1 LYTMFW
7 KYVNEGEPMLK
18 PLVYYDQE
26 DIQTLYR
33 TDEFIF
39 GNHILVCP
47 ILEPNA
53 LGRRMYLPK
62 GKWYN
67 YWTSELVEGKRELWV
82 ATDYDQI
89 PIFIKEGAIIPK
101 YPVQQY
107 VGEKEFEEI
116 TLDVYYTTGKEKT
129 VLYEDAQDG
138 YDYNKGRFSLRT
150 FNLTGKEKELIIQL
164 HKVGEFMTNYQKFKI
179 NLIGLPFKVTSI
191 EIDNEKVPLETVSF
205 DGVSSMIVDK
215 FFTELHIVGE

>member
-1 LYTMFW
+1 
-7 KYVNEGEPMLK
+7 
-18 PLVYYDQE
+18 
-26 DIQTLYR
+26 
-33 TDEFIF
+33 
-39 GNHILVCP
+39 
-47 ILEPNA
+47 
-53 LGRRMYLPK
+53 
-62 GKWYN
+62 
-67 YWTSELVEGKRELWV
+67 
-82 ATDYDQI
+82 
-89 PIFIKEGAIIPK
+89 
-101 YPVQQY
+101 